1 MALTGNIKNA
11 GNCKGSISSDFGFS
25 WHAGI

>member
-11 GNCKGSISSDFGFS
+11 GSGKCSISSDFGFS